1 MRKEQM
7 ISGRKIKNVLF
18 QALCIGLGIIL
29 IFPVIYAV
37 IISFTPQDEILTREL
52 RLLPSVFGY
61 IENYKIVFSDLW
73 QTLLLWRLFPVWY
86 VLL

>member
-7 ISGRKIKNVLF
+7 ISGRKIRNVLF
-18 QALCIGLGIIL
+18 QVLCIGLGIIL

-61 IENYKIVFSDLW
+61 I
-73 QTLLLWRLFPVWY
+73 
-86 VLL
+86 